1 MDVVGKLVLSDHLI
15 VRSVYARPQL
25 SVLMARSNI
34 VAQPA
39 VGTESK

>member
-1 MDVVGKLVLSDHLI
+1 MGVVGKLVLFDHLI

-25 SVLMARSNI
+25 SIPMARSNI

-39 VGTESK
+39 LGTESK